1 MLTDTK
7 LIVTLII
14 ISIIA
19 FILLN
24 YFAVNNY
31 VNKDGLMQWQ
41 GLYMFVY
48 SIPLLSIIFV
58 LFVLLY
64 PNLFYQHK
72 F

>member
-64 PNLFYQHK
+64 PNLFYQPK